1 MVCHSDCK
9 DHLNQRL
16 HACNFL
22 TLRNKESVI
31 IVFELLSFAINVHI
45 LRKNGE
51 IKKCQSSQDVLAPW
65 SLDKTKIS

>member
-16 HACNFL
+16 HAFNFL

-51 IKKCQSSQDVLAPW
+51 IKTVSVLTRRP
-65 SLDKTKIS
+65 STLVP

>member
-31 IVFELLSFAINVHI
+31 VVFELLSLAINVHT

-51 IKKCQSSQDVLAPW
+51 IKTVSVLTRRPSSLVP
-65 SLDKTKIS
+65 

>member
-16 HACNFL
+16 HDFNFL

-31 IVFELLSFAINVHI
+31 IVFELLSFGINVHI

-51 IKKCQSSQDVLAPW
+51 IKTVSVLTRRP
-65 SLDKTKIS
+65 STLVP

>member
-31 IVFELLSFAINVHI
+31 VVFELLSLAINVHT
-45 LRKNGE
+45 
-51 IKKCQSSQDVLAPW
+51 SQDAQAPW